1 MIVDRGPEERTLG
14 AMLFLWDAENAVGA
28 ADAALIAA
36 VADQC
41 ALALERTRLY
51 DAERAARAA
60 AEAAETRL
68 RDVFEQAPMAVAV
81 LSGPEHVY
89 TVVSPR
95 YFEFGGGRQMIG
107 LPFRAAFPEATG
119 LAELMD
125 HVYQT
130 GQPFYASERVVPVDR
145 DRDGVPEEYR
155 FNIGYQPL
163 RDAGGRV
170 YAIASTAVEV
180 TEQVRARAEVERARD
195 EALHAR
201 AAAEAARVDAEDA
214 NQAKAQFLTT
224 MSHELRTPL
233 NAIGGYAQLVEM
245 GLHGPVTPA
254 QVEALVRIR
263 RSQQHLLGLI
273 NSVLNYAKLEAGQ
286 VHYDVADVPVLDVV
300 RTVEAL
306 VAPQAQA
313 QALRLTIE
321 PCAGDLTVRA
331 DAEKLRQVLLNLL
344 SNAVKFTGAGGT
356 VQVECAG
363 GDAEMVALRVRDT
376 GRGIPPEQIARVFE
390 PFVQVGRRLASSDE
404 GTGLGLAISR
414 DLARGMG
421 GDLTAES
428 EVGVGSTFTLTLP
441 RAQAGTDTDTRH

>member
-1 MIVDRGPEERTLG
+1 
-14 AMLFLWDAENAVGA
+14 
-28 ADAALIAA
+28 
-36 VADQC
+36 
-41 ALALERTRLY
+41 
-51 DAERAARAA
+51 
-60 AEAAETRL
+60 
-68 RDVFEQAPMAVAV
+68 V

-95 YFEFGGGRQMIG
+95 YFEFGGGRTMIG
-107 LPFRAAFPEATG
+107 RAFRSAFPEATE

-125 HVYQT
+125 RVYQT
-130 GQPFYASERVVPVDR
+130 GEPFYASERVVPVDR
-145 DRDGVPEEYR
+145 DGDGVPEAYH

-163 RDAGGRV
+163 RDVAGRV

-180 TEQVRARAEVERARD
+180 TEQVRARSEVERARD
-195 EALHAR
+195 EALQAR
-201 AAAEAARVDAEDA
+201 AAADAARIDAEQA

-254 QVEALVRIR
+254 QTEALTRIQH
-263 RSQQHLLGLI
+263 SQQHLLGLI

-286 VHYDVADVPVLDVV
+286 VHYDLVDVPVLDAI
-300 RTVEAL
+300 RSVEAL

-313 QALRLTIE
+313 SALQLTID
-321 PCAGDLTVRA
+321 PCAADLVVRA

-344 SNAVKFTGAGGT
+344 SNAVKFTGAGGA
-356 VQVECAG
+356 VRVECATS
-363 GDAEMVALRVRDT
+363 DAGMALVHVRDT
-376 GRGIPPEQIARVFE
+376 GRGIPPEQITRVFE
-390 PFVQVGRRLASSDE
+390 PFVQVGRRLDSSDE

-414 DLARGMG
+414 DLARAMG

-428 EVGVGSTFTLTLP
+428 EVGVGSTFTLLMP
-441 RAQAGTDTDTRH
+441 RA